1 MRRDIKIGAADAG
14 DLAEGSHAGRNV
26 LPFAWLVGGKFLL
39 LKSTSMFEGEQ
50 SLLYHQELLAGFLT
64 GLLPF
69 KIGTRKWKKTIV
81 THGYDIAHT
90 IPVVSHTVH
99 VIRLPQV
106 YLLLPPPFSPTGG

>member
-69 KIGTRKWKKTIV
+69 KIGTRIEKFQAMKRYRKRKQLLPSLI
-81 THGYDIAHT
+81 HHIAT
-90 IPVVSHTVH
+90 A
-99 VIRLPQV
+99 LFLC
-106 YLLLPPPFSPTGG
+106 LLLS